1 MVIQDI
7 QGPSPM
13 RFKEKSMTL
22 RRSDLSHSNL
32 HLKIH
37 RVLVLGLVWYR
48 RVWRSQVLVISTLF
62 HWATTSKSRKQH
74 DCGTDK
80 TI

>member
-1 MVIQDI
+1 MVIQEI
-7 QGPSPM
+7 QGPSPV

-48 RVWRSQVLVISTLF
+48 KEFGGF
-62 HWATTSKSRKQH
+62 HWATISKSRKQH

-80 TI
+80 TAIVDFS

>member
-1 MVIQDI
+1 MVIYWILMVIQAI
-7 QGPSPM
+7 QGPSPV

-48 RVWRSQVLVISTLF
+48 KEF
-62 HWATTSKSRKQH
+62 GGPKF
-74 DCGTDK
+74 
-80 TI
+80 